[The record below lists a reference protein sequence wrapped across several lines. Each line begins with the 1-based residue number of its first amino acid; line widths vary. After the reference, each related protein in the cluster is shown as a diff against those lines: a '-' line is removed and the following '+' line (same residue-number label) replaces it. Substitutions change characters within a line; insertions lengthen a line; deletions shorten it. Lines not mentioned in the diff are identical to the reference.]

1 MAAAFITF
9 ISPLKPNPSSAP
21 HREAN
26 PRWLSRSLLSPLP
39 RSEPVGVGRSDL
51 RRSSLSKRNFENR
64 LILFYRRLPRLV
76 PFTAH
81 EESIQHVLEI
91 NGWDFEDI
99 EVEKEREL
107 KFKEEESQEAWKLA
121 LKSFKEEAKKMKELS
136 QDAYEL
142 YSKRA
147 IEILKET
154 SEALKI
160 QADNANHDFGIIAKE
175 ISQESQV
182 YLSIAAENSP
192 ESIKDI
198 VETFASSSSEIK
210 EGSAVRDFYFGIPYG
225 AFLAAGGF
233 LNFMLTGSIPAIRFG
248 VILGSSLLALSI
260 SSLRS
265 WKRGQ
270 SSELFLKGQTA
281 IATVIFIREW
291 RLFFK
296 IRSFPTLLMT
306 LLSGAMVAFY
316 LYQIMIDDSSE
327 VPPSSQ
333 HSEK

>member
-1 MAAAFITF
+1 MAASFITF
-9 ISPLKPNPSSAP
+9 ISPLKPNPSSAL

-26 PRWLSRSLLSPLP
+26 PRRLSRSSLSPLP
-39 RSEPVGVGRSDL
+39 RSEPVAVGRSDL
-51 RRSSLSKRNFENR
+51 RQSSLSKRNFENR

-81 EESIQHVLEI
+81 EESNLS
-91 NGWDFEDI
+91 DI

-107 KFKEEESQEAWKLA
+107 KFKEDESQEAWKLA

-136 QDAYEL
+136 QDAYEV

-160 QADNANHDFGIIAKE
+160 QADKANHDFGIIAKE

-316 LYQIMIDDSSE
+316 LYQIMIDDCSE